1 MGLFSSIGKILGPV
15 ASVAGVATG
24 QPWLTAAG
32 TALGSYSSA
41 QSANADAKKMS
52 NQQMQFQAYMSN
64 TAHQRE
70 VQDLVAAGLN
80 PILSAGGG
88 GASTPSGAQAPI
100 IDAGNTALRAAN
112 EQKQLNASLENIKAD
127 TFKKM
132 KDAELTSQ
140 QIANVITDY
149 HSKVLAN
156 QITLATMPAT
166 ISNANTAAKLNAAA
180 LPAALNEADFQRSM
194 GSASPWLKFSTQA
207 VKDLLGTA
215 HSAKALAK

>member
-1 MGLFSSIGKILGPV
+1 MGLFSSIGKLLGPV
-15 ASVAGVATG
+15 ASIAGVATG

-41 QSANADAKKMS
+41 QSANSAAKGQS
-52 NQQMQFQAYMSN
+52 SQQMQFQAYMSN

-70 VQDLVAAGLN
+70 VADLQAAGLN
-80 PILSAGGG
+80 PILSANS
-88 GASTPSGAQAPI
+88 GASTPSGAAAPI

-112 EQKQLNASLENIKAD
+112 EQKQLSASLENIKAD

-132 KDAELTSQ
+132 KDAELTDQ

-149 HSKVLAN
+149 HTKVLNN
-156 QITLATMPAT
+156 QILLATMPAT
-166 ISNANTAAKLNAAA
+166 ISNANTAARLNAAA

-215 HSAKALAK
+215 HSAKALGK